1 MIVYQLSVYLHILGA
16 MVWVGGMLF
25 LSLVAVPVARR
36 LPPPER
42 ARLLDAIGRRFRVV
56 GWSCVALL
64 IATGIVNSYYR
75 GVTWGDFASGAILDT
90 TFGRLYCLK
99 LASVAAMLAITALHD
114 FVIGP
119 RSTRALAETAAER
132 QLTPNRRTMRWLAVL
147 ALLLALLVV
156 AMASMLV
163 RGLPW

>member
-1 MIVYQLSVYLHILGA
+1 MLYQLSVYLHILAA

-36 LPPPER
+36 LPPAER
-42 ARLLDAIGRRFRVV
+42 ARLLDAVGRRFRVV

-64 IATGIVNSYYR
+64 VATGIVNSGYR
-75 GVTWGDFASGAILDT
+75 GVRWGDFTSGAILDS
-90 TFGRLYCLK
+90 TFGRLLCLK
-99 LASVAAMLAITALHD
+99 LSLVAAMLAITALHD

-119 RSTRALAETAAER
+119 RTTRALAASSPGASRAAG
-132 QLTPNRRTMRWLAVL
+132 RRAMRWLAVL

-156 AMASMLV
+156 AVATMLV

>member
-1 MIVYQLSVYLHILGA
+1 MLYQLSVYVHILGA

-64 IATGIVNSYYR
+64 IATGIVNSGYR
-75 GVTWGDFASGAILDT
+75 GVTWGSLASGAILDT
-90 TFGRLYCLK
+90 TFGRLLCLK
-99 LASVAAMLAITALHD
+99 LLIVAAMLAITALHD
-114 FVIGP
+114 LVIGP
-119 RSTRALAETAAER
+119 RSTRALSETSPDAPITAG
-132 QLTPNRRTMRWLAVL
+132 RRTMRWLAVL

-156 AMASMLV
+156 AVASMLV

>member
-1 MIVYQLSVYLHILGA
+1 MLYQLSVYLHILGA
-16 MVWVGGMLF
+16 MVRVGGMLF

-64 IATGIVNSYYR
+64 IATGIVNSGYR
-75 GVTWGDFASGAILDT
+75 GVTWGSLASGAILDT
-90 TFGRLYCLK
+90 TFGRLLCLK
-99 LASVAAMLAITALHD
+99 LLIVATMLAITALHD

-119 RSTRALAETAAER
+119 RTTRALAASPSG
-132 QLTPNRRTMRWLAVL
+132 TPHTTGRRTMRWLAVL
-147 ALLLALLVV
+147 ALLLALFVV
-156 AMASMLV
+156 AVANMLV

>member
-1 MIVYQLSVYLHILGA
+1 MLYQLSVYLHILGA

-42 ARLLDAIGRRFRVV
+42 ARLLDAVGRRFRVV

-64 IATGIVNSYYR
+64 IVTGIVNSGYR
-75 GVTWGDFASGAILDT
+75 GVTWGSLASGAILDT
-90 TFGRLYCLK
+90 TFGRLLCLK
-99 LASVAAMLAITALHD
+99 LAIVAAMVLVTALHD

-119 RSTRALAETAAER
+119 RSTRALAEAAVSPPA
-132 QLTPNRRTMRWLAVL
+132 TGRRTMRWLAVL

-156 AMASMLV
+156 AVASMLV

>member
-1 MIVYQLSVYLHILGA
+1 MIYQLSVYLHILGA

-25 LSLVAVPVARR
+25 LSLVAVPIARR

-75 GVTWGDFASGAILDT
+75 GVTWGDLASGAILDT

-119 RSTRALAETAAER
+119 RSTRALAETSAEA
-132 QLTPNRRTMRWLAVL
+132 QPTTNRRMMRWLAVL

-156 AMASMLV
+156 AVASMLV